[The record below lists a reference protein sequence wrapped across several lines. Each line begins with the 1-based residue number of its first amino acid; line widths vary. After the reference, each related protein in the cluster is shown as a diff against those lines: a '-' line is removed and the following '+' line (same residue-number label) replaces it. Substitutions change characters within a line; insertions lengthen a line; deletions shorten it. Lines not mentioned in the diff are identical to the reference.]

1 MEKDE
6 IKTYKIDD
14 SKITND
20 NNRCFRAFYTLERK
34 DGNIS
39 YCLEN
44 FNGES
49 LNINEMNG
57 YENMLL
63 NICFSNFYNKKE
75 ISKEYQ
81 DLISIE
87 KEHRLIKEGK
97 NIRYELYKDLCFS
110 RRTSPS
116 SLGYIFTINKWVKD
130 FEEDMKQSAI
140 SDSKAFDDYIEYK
153 VLSEIAKQKA
163 SEKGAYGSLE
173 STMSSYLSKYC
184 IKDFKE
190 DKIIDSSM
198 YSRIKNVYDSALTK
212 KVLDCYDDLFKNI
225 PIEYKEKYW
234 NILKP
239 DENISEFKNY
249 YDLDIKKNILE
260 NIRKLEATSSRVKVL
275 VLWSENTKIFNTW
288 NNSKQKCEP
297 QVYTLEE
304 MDKLIY
310 KNYLEV
316 TKNNFGYDKTRFL
329 ILVDTDEDIVIS
341 VNDRIDVGDSHTETF
356 TEFLKDTYKD
366 KYVIELSEY
375 DSYLKKKLSIE
386 EEEER

>member
-20 NNRCFRAFYTLERK
+20 NNRCFKVFYTLERK

-44 FNGES
+44 FNEES

-87 KEHRLIKEGK
+87 KEPRTIKEGK
-97 NIRYELYKDLCFS
+97 NMRYELYKDLCFLRS
-110 RRTSPS
+110 TSPS

-130 FEEDMKQSAI
+130 FEEDMNQSAM

-163 SEKGAYGSLE
+163 SEKGAYG
-173 STMSSYLSKYC
+173 
-184 IKDFKE
+184 
-190 DKIIDSSM
+190 
-198 YSRIKNVYDSALTK
+198 N
-212 KVLDCYDDLFKNI
+212 
-225 PIEYKEKYW
+225 
-234 NILKP
+234 
-239 DENISEFKNY
+239 
-249 YDLDIKKNILE
+249 
-260 NIRKLEATSSRVKVL
+260 
-275 VLWSENTKIFNTW
+275 
-288 NNSKQKCEP
+288 
-297 QVYTLEE
+297 
-304 MDKLIY
+304 
-310 KNYLEV
+310 
-316 TKNNFGYDKTRFL
+316 FL
-329 ILVDTDEDIVIS
+329 ILVDIDEDIVIS
-341 VNDRIDVGDSHTETF
+341 VNDRIDVGDPHTETF

-375 DSYLKKKLSIE
+375 DNYLKKKLSIE